1 MGTGKTTKEQHEG
14 DFLNHGAVLCHDCE
28 GGDTN
33 LCNKTHRTVQQNK
46 MSFVVYKLK
55 TNNQKQNLEGRL
67 WVTLSIWFPA
77 ATLAGCVNFS
87 ESLNLS
93 LPLFPNL

>member
-1 MGTGKTTKEQHEG
+1 MGTGETTKEQHEG
-14 DFLNHGAVLCHDCE
+14 DFLNHGAVLCHNCE

-67 WVTLSIWFPA
+67 WGHFIYLVPSCNSGRLCE
-77 ATLAGCVNFS
+77 LQ
-87 ESLNLS
+87 
-93 LPLFPNL
+93 